1 MHVVKIKDWLTGER
15 RVVKIKEHLAFV
27 ENLAH
32 FVLKIE
38 FLLTVLSNFEKKA
51 VLGDSAS

>member
-27 ENLAH
+27 DNLAH

-38 FLLTVLSNFEKKA
+38 FLLTVLSNFERKA